1 MYRTGFV
8 PQQYVVDAICE
19 SRFKREQST
28 RRNYQRN
35 VYESIEYND
44 NRFDDMLHNE
54 MDILKRGMEN
64 DESRKI
70 KQFNWYEC

>member
-8 PQQYVVDAICE
+8 PQQYVVDAIAE
-19 SRFKREQST
+19 SRFKREQSA

-44 NRFDDMLHNE
+44 DRFDNMLHNE
-54 MDILKRGMEN
+54 MNILKRGMED

>member
-8 PQQYVVDAICE
+8 PQQYVVDVIAE
-19 SRFKREQST
+19 SRFKREQSA

-44 NRFDDMLHNE
+44 NRFDNM
-54 MDILKRGMEN
+54 
-64 DESRKI
+64 
-70 KQFNWYEC
+70 

>member
-19 SRFKREQST
+19 SRFKREQSA

-44 NRFDDMLHNE
+44 ERFGEMLDDE
-54 MDILKRGMEN
+54 I
-64 DESRKI
+64 RKI
-70 KQFNWYEC
+70 KQFNRYEC

>member
-19 SRFKREQST
+19 SRFKREQSA

-44 NRFDDMLHNE
+44 ERFKVMLDDE
-54 MDILKRGMEN
+54 IG
-64 DESRKI
+64 KI
-70 KQFNWYEC
+70 KQFNRYGY

>member
-1 MYRTGFV
+1 MYRVGFV

-19 SRFKREQST
+19 NRFKREQSA

-44 NRFDDMLHNE
+44 ERFGEMLDDE
-54 MDILKRGMEN
+54 I
-64 DESRKI
+64 RKI
-70 KQFNWYEC
+70 KQFNRYEC

>member
-19 SRFKREQST
+19 SRFKREQSA

-35 VYESIEYND
+35 VYESIENND
-44 NRFDDMLHNE
+44 NRFDNMLHSE
-54 MDILKRGMEN
+54 MNILKRGKEN
-64 DESRKI
+64 DENRKI
-70 KQFNWYEC
+70 KQFNRYEY